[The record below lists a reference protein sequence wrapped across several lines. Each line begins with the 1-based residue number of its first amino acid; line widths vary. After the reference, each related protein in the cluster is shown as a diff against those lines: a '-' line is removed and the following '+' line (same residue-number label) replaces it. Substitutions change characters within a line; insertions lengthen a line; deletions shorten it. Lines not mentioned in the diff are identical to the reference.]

1 MRTPEESGPPLPRQ
15 DRDAREPLPPGVGP
29 RVDEPTPPQVDRK
42 DIPAS
47 IKAELKSLP
56 KDLADTVAA
65 HLMAAIELIEIDP
78 ELAYAHAEAAKRR
91 AARLSIAR
99 EALAETA
106 YAAGRYEVA
115 LAEFRALRRMTG
127 SPDYLA
133 VLADC
138 ERAIGKPENA
148 LRLVKEGEQ
157 MVTDPALLIELR
169 IVQAGARAD
178 LGQRAEALR
187 LLADQIESPRGV
199 VPKPSQARLRYA
211 YAALLLEQG
220 DTEAATQWFTAA
232 ARIDP
237 DGTDAL
243 DRLDEL
249 DGMVLITDFDEE
261 DDDEDVVAEEPEDD
275 AEVEEPEDDTEV
287 EESVEADVAEDLIE
301 AEPAEAVAEDD
312 SPEVVE
318 PDLEVEESPFQLPR
332 EEDDIADVLAEID
345 EPEALPGMEAPPAE
359 PVKRVRK
366 PKTKDA
372 DS

>member
-1 MRTPEESGPPLPRQ
+1 
-15 DRDAREPLPPGVGP
+15 
-29 RVDEPTPPQVDRK
+29 
-42 DIPAS
+42 
-47 IKAELKSLP
+47 
-56 KDLADTVAA
+56 
-65 HLMAAIELIEIDP
+65 MAAIELIEIDP

-106 YAAGRYEVA
+106 YAAGRYDVA

-138 ERAIGKPENA
+138 ERALGKPEAA

-157 MVTDPALLIELR
+157 AVTDPALLIELR

-187 LLADQIESPRGV
+187 LLADQIESPRGL

-220 DTEAATQWFTAA
+220 DTEAAQSWFTAA

-237 DGTDAL
+237 EGTDAL

-249 DGMVLITDFDEE
+249 NGMVLITDFDEE
-261 DDDEDVVAEEPEDD
+261 DDEEDDEDSEDGEVEDSEEDDSEEEIEPVDQEAGEPEPVDVEAEEPE
-275 AEVEEPEDDTEV
+275 PE
-287 EESVEADVAEDLIE
+287 S
-301 AEPAEAVAEDD
+301 
-312 SPEVVE
+312 VVE
-318 PDLEVEESPFQLPR
+318 PELVEPEVNDDVAVVLLS
-332 EEDDIADVLAEID
+332 EEDDIAAVIAEID
-345 EPEALPGMEAPPAE
+345 TGSDAPEALPGMEAPPAE
-359 PVKRVRK
+359 PAKRARK
-366 PKTKDA
+366 PRTKDT